1 MYIYLVDLCFVF
13 FEKGLKAKNHKNEN
27 NGNNRFSTAPILND
41 RLRKRRCFA
50 DKELD
55 SIPAISSTLET
66 MVTNSAFRMANLSRF
81 RSRDTSISSFSTEKS
96 TQKKWT
102 DFSVAAIIGQS

>member
-1 MYIYLVDLCFVF
+1 MSVSLV
-13 FEKGLKAKNHKNEN
+13 GLKAKSHKNEN
-27 NGNNRFSTAPILND
+27 NGLSRLSATPILND

-55 SIPAISSTLET
+55 NLPAMEPML
-66 MVTNSAFRMANLSRF
+66 TNSAFRVASLSRF
-81 RSRDTSISSFSTEKS
+81 RTPLTSFPAEKS
-96 TQKKWT
+96 TPKKWT

>member
-1 MYIYLVDLCFVF
+1 
-13 FEKGLKAKNHKNEN
+13 
-27 NGNNRFSTAPILND
+27 
-41 RLRKRRCFA
+41 
-50 DKELD
+50 
-55 SIPAISSTLET
+55 

-96 TQKKWT
+96 TQKRWT